1 MYAYKESENA
11 RRNLIF
17 FLHQGLHGAADF
29 IFILNGETDAADW
42 IPALDNVR
50 VVRRPNLCFDL
61 GAFGEVLR
69 DGDLWRRYRRFI
81 TLNASIRGPF
91 VPTWSDKC
99 WSDAYLERVTEDVK
113 VSFRTSGTFALSVR
127 TVLV

>member
-1 MYAYKESENA
+1 M
-11 RRNLIF
+11 
-17 FLHQGLHGAADF
+17 
-29 IFILNGETDAADW
+29 
-42 IPALDNVR
+42 R